1 MKPGFPHSRL
11 LARLDRIVAFND
23 ADRDGISALPMTL
36 RNFPAEHEIVAQ
48 GARLNKCCMVVDGFL
63 YRHKPGDGAQRQ
75 IVSFHVPGDIPDL
88 YSLHINPMDH
98 HISTLGPAVVAFI
111 PHHPFREMLAR
122 SPRLTDIFWRET
134 LVDASLFREWVVNI
148 GTRDAL
154 ARIAHL
160 LCEMEMRLEVVGLAP
175 NLTFSFP
182 ASQTHIADACGISAI
197 HANRMIQELRSR
209 RLIEWEGK
217 TIRILDRDRLAEIAD
232 FDPAYLH
239 LRDRAVVS

>member
-1 MKPGFPHSRL
+1 MKLGFPHSRL
-11 LARLDRIVAFND
+11 LTRLDRIVEFND
-23 ADRDGISALPMTL
+23 EDSSHISGLPMTL
-36 RNFPAEHEIVAQ
+36 RNFAAEREIVAE
-48 GARLNKCCMVVDGFL
+48 GAILNKCCMVVDGFL
-63 YRHKPGDGAQRQ
+63 YRHKSGDGAQRQ

-98 HISTLGPAVVAFI
+98 SISTLGPAVVAFI
-111 PHHPFREMLAR
+111 PHQPFREMLAK

-160 LCEMEMRLEVVGLAP
+160 ICELEMRLKVVGLAP
-175 NLTFSFP
+175 DHTFSFP
-182 ASQTHIADACGISAI
+182 GSQTHIADACGISPI

-217 TIRILDRDRLAEIAD
+217 TIRILDWNRLVEIAD

-239 LRDRAVVS
+239 LRDRALVS